1 MSGADFS
8 SFPLPVIR
16 HCSQQPERH
25 GRENLK
31 SNMSR
36 LSLALKV
43 AIGLLMVDSIIELS
57 FVSSMVAWLHRTASQ
72 GFFINY
78 DGSTY
83 LLAGEPLNLMVDQGH
98 TSNGAAG
105 TAFIIIGLGGILGLL
120 LRSWSRNKSG
130 GAATFARSIYYIWL
144 SFTIPAFLLTTG
156 ALAYVFAVTNA
167 HEGQT
172 IDVALVAGLN
182 GRKYPLDDWA
192 PQNWFS
198 AVLNLDLVDAREDIQ
213 SHLSVMR
220 GWQYNLIPM
229 FIVQLGVTVLALWE
243 FVDRRRQPNAMRHA
257 ELIAR
262 SEK

>member
-1 MSGADFS
+1 M
-8 SFPLPVIR
+8 L
-16 HCSQQPERH
+16 
-25 GRENLK
+25 
-31 SNMSR
+31 R
-36 LSLALKV
+36 LSVALKAAV
-43 AIGLLMVDSIIELS
+43 GLLMVESIIELS
-57 FVSSMVAWLHRTASQ
+57 FVSSMVAWLHRRASK
-72 GFFINY
+72 GFTFNY

-83 LLAGEPLNLMVDQGH
+83 LLAGEPLNIMVDQGH

-105 TAFIIIGLGGILGLL
+105 TAFVIIGCGGILGLF

-130 GAATFARSIYYIWL
+130 GAATFARSIYYLWL

-172 IDVALVAGLN
+172 IDVALAASLD
-182 GRKYPLDDWA
+182 GRKYPLDDWT

-198 AVLNLDLVDAREDIQ
+198 AVLNLDLVDARGDIQ
-213 SHLSVMR
+213 SHLHVMR

-229 FIVQLGVTVLALWE
+229 FIVQLGVTILALWE
-243 FVDRRRQPNAMRHA
+243 FFDGRRQLKATTHD
-257 ELIAR
+257 EHIAR